1 MTESTR
7 TPRQSGGLP
16 RSPAARL
23 ETADLEAL
31 AVFADRLADVA
42 AAEILP
48 YFRADAAAENKSRR
62 VGDYDPVTLAD
73 RAAETA
79 IRAAIRKHYPGHGVL
94 GEEFGFEPGS
104 SGLIWVVDPI
114 DGTKSFITGLHHW
127 ATLIALYD
135 GEKPRLGLADQP
147 YVGER
152 FFGDGKRA
160 ELRRR
165 GHPPRALQARACAAL
180 NQATL
185 CATGRDIFDGSA
197 ELAAFDAVA
206 AKTRMVRYGG
216 DCYLYCMLAAG
227 LVDLVIESTLKA
239 HDVQAL
245 IPIIEG
251 AGGVISDWSGGS
263 AVDGGR
269 VVAAG
274 DARLHRQV
282 TALLAGTG

>member
-1 MTESTR
+1 MAESTR
-7 TPRQSGGLP
+7 APRQNGGLP
-16 RSPAARL
+16 KSPAASL
-23 ETADLEAL
+23 EAADLDAL
-31 AVFADRLADVA
+31 AAFADRLADVA

-48 YFRADAAAENKSRR
+48 YFRAGAATENKSR
-62 VGDYDPVTLAD
+62 GAGYDPVTLAD

-94 GEEFGFEPGS
+94 GEEFGFAPGE
-104 SGLIWVVDPI
+104 SGLTWVIDPI

-127 ATLIALYD
+127 ATLIALFD
-135 GEKPRLGLADQP
+135 GEKPRLGIADQP

-152 FFGDGKRA
+152 FFGDGQRA
-160 ELRRR
+160 ELRRP
-165 GHPPRALQARACAAL
+165 GHPPRPLHARPCDGLGQAI
-180 NQATL
+180 L
-185 CATGRDIFDGSA
+185 CATGRDIFDGED

-245 IPIIEG
+245 IPIVEG
-251 AGGVISDWSGGS
+251 AGGIISDWSGGS
-263 AVDGGR
+263 AVNGGR

-274 DARLHRQV
+274 DARVHRQAM
-282 TALLAGTG
+282 ALLEAAG